1 MLIKKKISP
10 EVAAAV
16 IAAITAIGLPTI
28 ETRVVSIKPITKSGI
43 WKWAGVFE
51 MMLGRG
57 IKN

>member
-28 ETRVVSIKPITKSGI
+28 ETRGS
-43 WKWAGVFE
+43 
-51 MMLGRG
+51 
-57 IKN
+57 